1 MGPTPTARRSLTI
14 VGADFSLE
22 FLMGKSLDNALL
34 NLGTK
39 ETYNE
44 SISNLGFKM
53 EDILDEER
61 DAGLGNGGLGR
72 LAACYMDS
80 LSTLNIPAVRSSVLT
95 VLYDKLTSVSALQWG
110 YGREHSSFRCPFV
123 LA

>member
-1 MGPTPTARRSLTI
+1 
-14 VGADFSLE
+14 
-22 FLMGKSLDNALL
+22 MGKSLDNALL

-53 EDILDEER
+53 EDILEEER

-80 LSTLNIPAVRSSVLT
+80 LSTLNIPAVRLVSPT
-95 VLYDKLTSVSALQWG
+95 VFADELISPLSMQWG
-110 YGREHSSFRCPFV
+110 YGRERSFLLAPDV
-123 LA
+123 LH